1 MKRLGVVISVLA
13 MLVGAAPALMAQEDS
28 GPQILTSDLA
38 LENEV
43 TSDSLTVNFVIL
55 SDAPVTEVTINGEKQ
70 QITAGDTVSISKQLS
85 FTKARNLITISATDK
100 NGKTRERVYAV
111 TLKGAAAPAEH
122 EAKLAYFAS
131 VKASYEIDGNPTNDL
146 STPIAIQGVDIKG
159 VVKDSEQPDTRI
171 TLQATGGLTYGK
183 WTAFVGGLSQTYGK
197 SDNDG
202 LNTQIVY
209 FGGSGRWNLG
219 GTRDFVLTYVFT
231 DLNVGGNDYAQMH
244 TISPAF
250 ELKSET
256 EKADKTHTF
265 ALDLTSKNFASDTQ
279 TDGGQYALR
288 WGYKRVNKDK
298 LNQFESLIAYGTN
311 TEGDKLDDYS
321 YLGANFDWINRWEKG
336 FRFDAGFGF
345 EYRNFP

>member
-1 MKRLGVVISVLA
+1 MHMKRLGVVISVLA
-13 MLVGAAPALMAQEDS
+13 MLVGAVPALMAQEDS

-231 DLNVGGNDYAQMH
+231 DL
-244 TISPAF
+244 
-250 ELKSET
+250 
-256 EKADKTHTF
+256 
-265 ALDLTSKNFASDTQ
+265 
-279 TDGGQYALR
+279 
-288 WGYKRVNKDK
+288 
-298 LNQFESLIAYGTN
+298 
-311 TEGDKLDDYS
+311 
-321 YLGANFDWINRWEKG
+321 
-336 FRFDAGFGF
+336 
-345 EYRNFP
+345 